1 MVICRKFPFVFLV
14 NLSHTFLVELLIIFC
29 RKIILRLVKM
39 ARNALFKIIEVGVN
53 AIAIE

>member
-1 MVICRKFPFVFLV
+1 MLICHNFPFVFLV
-14 NLSHTFLVELLIIFC
+14 HLSHTFLVELLIIFC